1 MASKAWVDTASLR
14 LRERDHTVLAG
25 YHKHGRL
32 LDGGAVDQAEAGGL
46 KSYPRWAALADF
58 TLRCCQSG

>member
-32 LDGGAVDQAEAGGL
+32 LDGGAFDQAEAAD
-46 KSYPRWAALADF
+46 PRASAAHRPRRSTAA
-58 TLRCCQSG
+58 